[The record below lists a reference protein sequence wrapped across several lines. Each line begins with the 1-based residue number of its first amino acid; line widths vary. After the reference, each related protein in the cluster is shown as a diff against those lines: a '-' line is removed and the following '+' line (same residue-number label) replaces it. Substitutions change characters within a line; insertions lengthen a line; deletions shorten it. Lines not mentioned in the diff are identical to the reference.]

1 MSKEEYIDFLDNM
14 PDDVFIFWL
23 FSNYS
28 ASIPQWKRVTKE
40 EYEKH
45 CGSSDGILTTSWLE
59 KMIGNL
65 FQGVQYRRIP
75 YYKHGGGIIDQIS
88 GKEPSGYYYEKCVG
102 YNKCLLLGG
111 DLIEYCQKRD
121 CVKKYFK
128 II

>member
-45 CGSSDGILTTSWLE
+45 CGKDDDTLITSNIE
-59 KMIGNL
+59 KLIRNP
-65 FQGVQYRRIP
+65 FQGIEYRRVP
-75 YYKHGGGIIDQIS
+75 YYNNGGGILDQIS
-88 GKEPSGYYYEKCVG
+88 NKKPSGYYYEKCIG
-102 YNKCLLLGG
+102 YNKVLLLGS

-121 CVKKYFK
+121 CMKKYFK
-128 II
+128 